1 MSTRLLTINAL
12 TAFIY
17 VSLFALQAQAMDG
30 NQFWASLVFLP
41 HGWRVLSFF
50 LFRFSAMPGLFVG
63 HLATCFI
70 FFGSIEENW
79 PLYVITSLQG
89 TYTLPF
95 LYLALR
101 ALGLDL
107 LATRKEYAVVPWT
120 SFVGLTV
127 LATLFNGV
135 LVAIA
140 GALYFDQPM
149 NWEQVRQY
157 MVGDMIGA
165 LLCITGLLLFFRWQR
180 LRTDQKRIAD

>member
-1 MSTRLLTINAL
+1 MSTRLLTTNAL

-101 ALGLDL
+101 SLGLDL

-135 LVAIA
+135 LVAMA

-165 LLCITGLLLFFRWQR
+165 LLCIAGLLLFFRWQR
-180 LRTDQKRIAD
+180 QRTDPKRIAD